1 MTTRITALPLLAIA
15 VTMAFPAHAQEAVQP
30 ADDEIVVTAQRDN
43 ASVVANGGSAGVLGD
58 KAAEDLPFQI
68 RSFGEELILNQ
79 QPQTLGEVLENDP
92 TIRTTYGFGNAAE
105 QFVIRGFTLFADD
118 IGLNGLYG
126 IAPRQL
132 VAPELFDSVQVL
144 NGASAFLNGAAPGGS
159 GLGGSVNLV
168 LKRAGNEPTSR
179 VTAGYNSEAN
189 FGGSVDVARRFG
201 NANAWGLRLN
211 GAWRD
216 GEIAIDREDRRTRVL
231 GGAIDYNGGNLRA
244 ALDIAYQEI
253 RVDNLRPKI
262 TIGTNAI
269 PAVPEAQA
277 NYAQA
282 FTFTELR
289 DVFGTLSLEYDL
301 ADNALLYAKAGARDG
316 SEEGIYG
323 GVTLLDAA
331 TGDGNGTVLF
341 VPRTDNNQA
350 VEAGVRVKLGSA
362 ITHEFNFGGNASWQ
376 VNRNAFDFLGGFGG
390 YATNIYDT
398 PQVPQPGTG
407 FVGGDLDDPFPITR
421 TQLYSA
427 FASDTVGLFGDRLLV
442 TGGLRLQNIEVLGY
456 ASSVG
461 VNPDGSAFEMG
472 DLTSRYDEN
481 AVTPVV
487 GIVAK
492 PFDGLSLY
500 ANRIEALQQGPIA
513 PLNPILTNPGEIFA
527 PFRTVQYEVGG
538 KARFGALFASLAF
551 YRIELP
557 IAGATL
563 VDPNDPAG
571 PQTFGVGGE
580 QRNQGIEFSMN
591 GDLAP
596 GLRLIAGAAYTDAR
610 LIRTETGV
618 NESNRVKG
626 VPEWTGNAGVEW
638 DLPFLAGATLT
649 ARAIHT
655 GGQQVDVANS
665 LQIDDWTVGNLGG
678 RYVFAAG
685 ETPITLRLTVDNVT
699 NERYWASAFDSFN
712 AALLQGRPRTVRA
725 SLSADF

>member
-15 VTMAFPAHAQEAVQP
+15 VTTAFPAHAQEAVQP
-30 ADDEIVVTAQRDN
+30 ADDEIVVTAQRNN
-43 ASVVANGGSAGVLGD
+43 ASVIANGGSAGVLGD
-58 KAAEDLPFQI
+58 KPAEDLPFQI

-79 QPQTLGEVLENDP
+79 QPQTLGDVLENDP
-92 TIRTTYGFGNAAE
+92 SIRTTYGFGNAAE
-105 QFVIRGFTLFADD
+105 QFVIRGFTLFGDD

-126 IAPRQL
+126 ITPRQL

-179 VTAGYNSEAN
+179 VTAGYNSKAN

-201 NANAWGLRLN
+201 NDDEWGLRLN
-211 GAWRD
+211 GAYRD
-216 GEIAIDREDRRTRVL
+216 GETAIDREDRRTQVL
-231 GGAIDYNGGNLRA
+231 GGAIDYDAGNFRA
-244 ALDIAYQEI
+244 ALDIAYQEV

-269 PAVPEAQA
+269 PAVPNADT

-301 ADNALLYAKAGARDG
+301 AENALLYAKAGARDG

-323 GVTLLDAA
+323 GITLLDAV
-331 TGDGNGTVLF
+331 TGDANGNALF
-341 VPRTDNNQA
+341 VPRTDNNEA

-376 VNRNAFDFLGGFGG
+376 VNRNAFNFLYGPGFAG

-398 PQVPQPGTG
+398 PQVALPSSTL
-407 FVGGDLDDPFPITR
+407 VGGDLDNPFPITR
-421 TQLYSA
+421 TRLYSA
-427 FASDTVGLFGDRLLV
+427 FASDTVGLFDDRLLV

-456 ASSVG
+456 ASSAG
-461 VNPDGSAFEMG
+461 VNRDGSAFDAG

-492 PFDGLSLY
+492 PFDGISFY
-500 ANRIEALQQGPIA
+500 ANRIEALQQGPMA
-513 PLNPILTNPGEIFA
+513 PLDPILTNPGEIFA
-527 PFRTVQYEVGG
+527 PFRAVQYEVGG

-563 VDPNDPAG
+563 VDPVDPAG

-580 QRNQGIEFSMN
+580 QRNQGIEFNLN
-591 GDLAP
+591 GDLTP

-610 LIRTETGV
+610 LVRTETGL
-618 NESNRVKG
+618 NQGNRVKG
-626 VPEWTGNAGVEW
+626 VPEWTGNAGIEW
-638 DLPFLAGATLT
+638 DLPFLPGATLT
-649 ARAIHT
+649 GRVVHT

-665 LQIDDWTVGNLGG
+665 LQIDD
-678 RYVFAAG
+678 
-685 ETPITLRLTVDNVT
+685 
-699 NERYWASAFDSFN
+699 
-712 AALLQGRPRTVRA
+712 
-725 SLSADF
+725 